1 MNTMCKPVYEII
13 ERNEAFFGRLDK
25 ISDIYVV
32 GHSCGEV
39 AQDAE
44 WHFNPFSDKDKV
56 NIGSLRKA
64 IGIAK

>member
-1 MNTMCKPVYEII
+1 M
-13 ERNEAFFGRLDK
+13 RRFFDRLNK

-32 GHSCGEV
+32 GHSCGEVDYPYFREVKSSV

-56 NIGSLRKA
+56 NIGLLRNA
-64 IGIAK
+64 IGIDNG